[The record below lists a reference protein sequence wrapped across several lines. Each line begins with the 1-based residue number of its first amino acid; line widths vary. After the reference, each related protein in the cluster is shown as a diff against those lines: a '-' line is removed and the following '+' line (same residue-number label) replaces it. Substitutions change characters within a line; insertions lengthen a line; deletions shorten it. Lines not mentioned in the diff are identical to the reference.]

1 MSNMD
6 QIKTCVDDEKHSVF
20 IVGNNIKLDDKS
32 YGLLN
37 ESNEELFIKS
47 DGSIDNMHHLSSKLV
62 DNIDAQLR
70 QIEVTIYSSYY
81 ATTESHKGNYLCIN
95 FLLFDGSKR
104 KTGSVGN
111 GSLIMTKKAI
121 VNGWYSLNN
130 QTIHSTDYVDKNGT
144 INHVHSTQLI
154 ESITNEIPLI
164 FDDIFI
170 GFSSKNGWHFKRSR
184 LYYKC
189 SKD

>member
-1 MSNMD
+1 MSNIN
-6 QIKTCVDDEKHSVF
+6 QIKTCVTDEKHPVF
-20 IVGNNIKLDDKS
+20 VVGNNVKLDDKS

-47 DGSIDNMHHLSSKLV
+47 DGSK
-62 DNIDAQLR
+62 
-70 QIEVTIYSSYY
+70 
-81 ATTESHKGNYLCIN
+81 K
-95 FLLFDGSKR
+95 
-104 KTGSVGN
+104 KTGSVGS

-144 INHVHSTQLI
+144 INHVHSTQVI

-170 GFSSKNGWHFKRSR
+170 GFSSKKV
-184 LYYKC
+184 LTL
-189 SKD
+189 

>member
-1 MSNMD
+1 MFMSNYN

-20 IVGNNIKLDDKS
+20 IVGNNVKLNDKS

-47 DGSIDNMHHLSSKLV
+47 DGSIDDKTRDNLV
-62 DNIDAQLR
+62 DNINAQLR
-70 QIEVTIYSSYY
+70 QINVMIYSSYY
-81 ATTESHKGNYLCIN
+81 ATAKSHKGNYLCIN

-104 KTGSVGN
+104 KTGSVGS

-144 INHVHSTQLI
+144 INHVHSTQVI

-170 GFSSKNGWHFKRSR
+170 EFYSKN
-184 LYYKC
+184 C
-189 SKD
+189 

>member
-1 MSNMD
+1 MSNYN

-20 IVGNNIKLDDKS
+20 IVGNNVKLDDKS

-47 DGSIDNMHHLSSKLV
+47 DGSIDDKTRDSLRHLADKLV
-62 DNIDAQLR
+62 DNINDQLR
-70 QIEVTIYSSYY
+70 QINVMIYSSYY
-81 ATTESHKGNYLCIN
+81 ATSKSHDGKYLCIN
-95 FLLFDGSKR
+95 FVLFDGSNK
-104 KTGSVGN
+104 KAGSVGS

-121 VNGWYSLNN
+121 INGWYSLNN

-144 INHVHSTQLI
+144 INHVYSTQVI

-164 FDDIFI
+164 FEEIFNEV
-170 GFSSKNGWHFKRSR
+170 SSQKWLTF
-184 LYYKC
+184 
-189 SKD
+189 

>member
-1 MSNMD
+1 MLNNN
-6 QIKTCVDDEKHSVF
+6 QIKTCVVDEKHPVF
-20 IVGNNIKLDDKS
+20 VVGNNVKLDDKS

-47 DGSIDNMHHLSSKLV
+47 DGSIDEKTRDNLHHVADKLV

-81 ATTESHKGNYLCIN
+81 ATTKSHDDKYLCIN
-95 FLLFDGSKR
+95 FLLFDGSNK
-104 KTGSVGN
+104 KTGSVGS
-111 GSLIMTKKAI
+111 GSLIVTKKAI

-130 QTIHSTDYVDKNGT
+130 QVIHSTDYVDKNGT
-144 INHVHSTQLI
+144 INHVHSTQVI

-170 GFSSKNGWHFKRSR
+170 GFSPKK
-184 LYYKC
+184 
-189 SKD
+189 

>member
-170 GFSSKNGWHFKRSR
+170 GFSSKNG
-184 LYYKC
+184 
-189 SKD
+189 

>member
-1 MSNMD
+1 MSNIN

-20 IVGNNIKLDDKS
+20 IVGNNVKLGDKS

-47 DGSIDNMHHLSSKLV
+47 DGSIGDKTRDDLLHLASKLV
-62 DNIDAQLR
+62 NNIDAQLR
-70 QIEVTIYSSYY
+70 QINVTIYNSYY
-81 ATTESHKGNYLCIN
+81 VTTKSHKGNYLCIN
-95 FLLFDGSKR
+95 FLLFDGSKS
-104 KTGSVGN
+104 KTGSVGS

-130 QTIHSTDYVDKNGT
+130 QAIHSTDYVDKNGT
-144 INHVHSTQLI
+144 INHVHSTQVI

-170 GFSSKNGWHFKRSR
+170 GFSSKK
-184 LYYKC
+184 Y
-189 SKD
+189 

>member
-1 MSNMD
+1 MSNNN
-6 QIKTCVDDEKHSVF
+6 QIKTCVDDEKHPVF
-20 IVGNNIKLDDKS
+20 IVGNNVKLDDKS

-47 DGSIDNMHHLSSKLV
+47 DGSIDEKTRDNLHHIAY
-62 DNIDAQLR
+62 NINAQLR
-70 QIEVTIYSSYY
+70 QINVTICSSYY
-81 ATTESHKGNYLCIN
+81 VTTESHKGDYLCIN
-95 FLLFDGSKR
+95 FLLFDGSKK
-104 KTGSVGN
+104 KTGSVGS
-111 GSLIMTKKAI
+111 GSLIMTKKSI

-130 QTIHSTDYVDKNGT
+130 QAIHSTDYVDKNGT

-170 GFSSKNGWHFKRSR
+170 GFSSKN
-184 LYYKC
+184 Y
-189 SKD
+189 

>member
-1 MSNMD
+1 MLNNN
-6 QIKTCVDDEKHSVF
+6 QIKTCADDEKHPVF
-20 IVGNNIKLDDKS
+20 VVGNNVKLDDKS

-37 ESNEELFIKS
+37 ESNDELFIKT
-47 DGSIDNMHHLSSKLV
+47 DGSIDDKTIDVLHRIATKLV
-62 DNIDAQLR
+62 DNINVQLR
-70 QIEVTIYSSYY
+70 QINVMIRSGYY
-81 ATTESHKGNYLCIN
+81 ATTKSHKGDYLCIN
-95 FLLFDGSKR
+95 FLLIDGSK
-104 KTGSVGN
+104 KTIRTVGS

-170 GFSSKNGWHFKRSR
+170 EFSSKK
-184 LYYKC
+184 Y
-189 SKD
+189 